1 MSLAVSQNISRS
13 PNVAEVFAGRQPRAL
28 APNSTATDKT
38 AESPQGNGVKSSAA
52 VLSLLDDERQNAG
65 RTGYDNPS
73 GQNQRALEA
82 YKSLA
87 NQQKREEIQQMF
99 SVDLFA

>member
-1 MSLAVSQNISRS
+1 MSVAVSQNIIKS
-13 PNVAEVFAGRQPRAL
+13 PNVAEVFTGRQPRAI
-28 APNSTATDKT
+28 APNSTATDKS

-52 VLSLLDDERQNAG
+52 VLSLLDDERQNAD

-82 YKSLA
+82 YKSFA

>member
-1 MSLAVSQNISRS
+1 MSVAVSQNIIKS
-13 PNVAEVFAGRQPRAL
+13 PNVAEVFTGRQPRAI
-28 APNSTATDKT
+28 APNTTATDKT
-38 AESPQGNGVKSSAA
+38 SASPQGNGVKSSAA
-52 VLSLLDDERQNAG
+52 VLSLLDDERQSSE
-65 RTGYDNPS
+65 RTGYDNPA
-73 GQNQRALEA
+73 GQHQRALEA